1 MQSVKKDSLSL
12 LFTRKVSL
20 SDWVDLGIIS
30 REILIYNMY
39 LNKKYFNNIYFYT
52 YGLDDYNLSI
62 KLKKNGIMHNNIHI
76 IPKKFFNFNI
86 NSFIYSILIVFSTK
100 NNSQIQ

>member
-39 LNKKYFNNIYFYT
+39 LNKKYFRKFIF
-52 YGLDDYNLSI
+52 
-62 KLKKNGIMHNNIHI
+62 IHT
-76 IPKKFFNFNI
+76 
-86 NSFIYSILIVFSTK
+86 V
-100 NNSQIQ
+100 